1 MRKKKGARGI
11 IVPDFKLYLKA
22 MQTEQYSAGTKI
34 DMEINGTGIERT
46 KINPHT
52 YGQLIYNTGDKNI
65 QWRKDSLFNKW
76 CWDNWI
82 VT

>member
-52 YGQLIYNTGDKNI
+52 YDQLVYNKGGKTI
-65 QWRKDSLFNKW
+65 QGRRGSLFKKW
-76 CWDNWI
+76 CCKN
-82 VT
+82 